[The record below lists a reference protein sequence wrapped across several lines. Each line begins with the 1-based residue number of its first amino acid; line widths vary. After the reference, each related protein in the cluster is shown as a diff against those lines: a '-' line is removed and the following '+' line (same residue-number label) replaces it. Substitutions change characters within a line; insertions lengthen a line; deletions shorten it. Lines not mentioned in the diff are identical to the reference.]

1 MALAVLNLSVT
12 SNVLSNSR
20 VLGSGEWQ
28 SLVDAA
34 QLRKQ
39 VAQAVALA
47 RDNERAIA
55 ASQQQQQVAAI
66 EARLQKGALLKA
78 LSLQIECE
86 HLQREWRGQFVQ
98 TVMSCVSAMLSPPP
112 PAFFARVQ
120 ASAASMLGDALDVTL
135 HVAPNDEAAARDG
148 LSLAMASATHSPV
161 RIVVDPDLAPGQ
173 CFLDTRFGRIQ
184 AGLPTQLEAL
194 NQALDRWW
202 SNAEAEAEAEA
213 DVAVAV
219 AVNAQTKTETETE
232 AVVDVDTD
240 TDPDPDPPTTTANP
254 ASP

>member
-1 MALAVLNLSVT
+1 MALAVLNLCAT
-12 SNVLSNSR
+12 SNIASDSR

-28 SLVDAA
+28 SLADAA
-34 QLRKQ
+34 QLRT
-39 VAQAVALA
+39 QAAHTLALA
-47 RDNERAIA
+47 RDRDRAIA
-55 ASQQQQQVAAI
+55 ASQQQQQVADI

-86 HLQREWRGQFVQ
+86 RLQREWRSQFVQ
-98 TVMSCVSAMLSPPP
+98 TVMTCVSAMLSPPP

-120 ASAASMLGDALDVTL
+120 ASAASMLGDALDVAL

-148 LSLAMASATHSPV
+148 LSAAMDSATHSPV

-194 NQALDRWW
+194 NQALERWW
-202 SNAEAEAEAEA
+202 SSA
-213 DVAVAV
+213 DAD
-219 AVNAQTKTETETE
+219 Q
-232 AVVDVDTD
+232 
-240 TDPDPDPPTTTANP
+240 PDGPADP

>member
-1 MALAVLNLSVT
+1 MALAVLSLAAT
-12 SNVLSNSR
+12 TVLASSSR

-28 SLVDAA
+28 TINDAA
-34 QLRKQ
+34 QLR
-39 VAQAVALA
+39 
-47 RDNERAIA
+47 ERAEQA
-55 ASQQQQQVAAI
+55 FEQAREHNHATLVARHQQKVAEI

-78 LSLQIECE
+78 LSLQFECE
-86 HLQREWRGQFVQ
+86 RLQREWRSQFVQ
-98 TVMSCVSAMLSPPP
+98 TVMTCVGAMLSPPP

-120 ASAASMLGDALDVTL
+120 ASAASMLGDALDVAL

-148 LSLAMASATHSPV
+148 LSTAMASATHSPV

-194 NQALDRWW
+194 NQALERWW
-202 SNAEAEAEAEA
+202 SSA
-213 DVAVAV
+213 DAD
-219 AVNAQTKTETETE
+219 Q
-232 AVVDVDTD
+232 
-240 TDPDPDPPTTTANP
+240 PDGPADP

>member
-12 SNVLSNSR
+12 SNMASNSR
-20 VLGSGEWQ
+20 VLGCGEWQ

-34 QLRKQ
+34 QLRTQ

-86 HLQREWRGQFVQ
+86 RLQGEWRSQFVQ
-98 TVMSCVSAMLSPPP
+98 TVMACVGAMLCPPP
-112 PAFFARVQ
+112 PAFYARVQ
-120 ASAASMLGDALDVTL
+120 ASAASMLGDALEVAL
-135 HVAPNDEAAARDG
+135 HVAPNDEAAARQG
-148 LSLAMASATHSPV
+148 LSAAMNSATRSPA

-173 CFLDTRFGRIQ
+173 CFLETRFGRIQ

-202 SNAEAEAEAEA
+202 SNVEAEA
-213 DVAVAV
+213 DVDAEANVDAGVDADQRAVPA
-219 AVNAQTKTETETE
+219 
-232 AVVDVDTD
+232 D
-240 TDPDPDPPTTTANP
+240 P